1 MTRWIRA
8 GTRLVAALACAAAAQ
23 GGFAAQAATAATTP
37 AAAQT
42 WCGSGKT
49 VKLAQITWESG
60 ALMTEMVRT
69 VLEKGY
75 GCKTEV
81 VTGAT
86 AATETALAHGDV
98 QIWAEHWT
106 GRSAIVAQALQ
117 QGSVK
122 LVGELIP
129 GGDREGWYVPAY
141 VIEGDPKRGIKP
153 LAPQLKSVSQLPQ
166 YKSIFADDEEPDKGR
181 FYNCPSGWDCER
193 FNNNL
198 FKAYNLSDA
207 YTNFRPGTGAGLDA
221 AIASAYERGKPILFY
236 YWQPAGLMAKYRFVQ
251 LQSAPWSPECWNTIA
266 DAHSAKPCA
275 SSFKVSHLMVA
286 VSTPFYNAKPDAVAF
301 FGKISLP
308 LSLDEQLVAQMHD
321 RKLDASTV
329 AHEFFAQH
337 PEVWKQWVGADVAA
351 RISAGLHS

>member
-1 MTRWIRA
+1 MTRWMHA
-8 GTRLVAALACAAAAQ
+8 GTRLLAALACAVAAQ
-23 GGFAAQAATAATTP
+23 SSFAGP
-37 AAAQT
+37 T
-42 WCGSGKT
+42 WCGAGKT

-86 AATETALAHGDV
+86 AATETALARGDL

-117 QGSVK
+117 QGNVK
-122 LVGELIP
+122 LVGELVP

-141 VIEGDPKRGIKP
+141 VIEGDAKRGIKP
-153 LAPQLKSVSQLPQ
+153 LAPQLHSVAQLAQ
-166 YKSIFADDEEPDKGR
+166 YKSVFADDEEPDKGR

-198 FKAYNLSDA
+198 FKAYDLGSD
-207 YTNFRPGTGAGLDA
+207 YINFRPGTGAGLDA

-251 LQSAPWSPECWNTIA
+251 LQSAPWSQQCWDTIA
-266 DAHSAKPCA
+266 DARNTKPCA
-275 SSFKVSHLMVA
+275 SAFKVSHLTVA
-286 VSTPFYNAKPDAVAF
+286 VSTPFYEAEPDAVAM
-301 FGKISLP
+301 FGKISIP
-308 LSLDEQLVAQMHD
+308 LSLDEQLVAQMHE
-321 RKLDASTV
+321 RKLDAATV
-329 AHEFFAQH
+329 AREFFAQH
-337 PEVWKQWVGADVAA
+337 PEVWKQWVSADVAA
-351 RISAGLHS
+351 RVAAGLRS